1 MVARD
6 DFNACKQDTNNS
18 VIFMNIEQ
26 FELDIG
32 ESEIA
37 KCLKIAKMT
46 DDSLKAN
53 SLPLFNLFVI
63 CA

>member
-37 KCLKIAKMT
+37 KCLKITKMT

-53 SLPLFNLFVI
+53 SLPFNLFVI